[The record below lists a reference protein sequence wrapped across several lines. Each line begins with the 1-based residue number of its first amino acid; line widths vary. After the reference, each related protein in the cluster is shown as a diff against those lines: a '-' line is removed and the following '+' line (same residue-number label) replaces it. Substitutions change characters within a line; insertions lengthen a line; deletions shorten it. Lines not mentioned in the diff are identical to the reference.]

1 MAGVVLVHGA
11 WHGAWCWDAVVEELE
26 RRGVTVDA
34 VELPLSGFTDD
45 VRAAREATEAM
56 GPDTVLVGHS
66 YGGLVISEAALGL
79 PVRRLVYVAAFMSE
93 AGEDVTAVLTEYG
106 SDLTESVVVTDTG
119 LTVDPEVAPGL
130 FYGDSDRRMALAMVS
145 RLRPMPLEPLVQ
157 PSEPAWTSIPSTY
170 VVCTADRVLP
180 PAAQRWMAARA
191 DEVVEVE
198 SDHSPF
204 LAHPRVLADL
214 AVSHLP

>member
-1 MAGVVLVHGA
+1 
-11 WHGAWCWDAVVEELE
+11 
-26 RRGVTVDA
+26 
-34 VELPLSGFTDD
+34 
-45 VRAAREATEAM
+45 
-56 GPDTVLVGHS
+56 
-66 YGGLVISEAALGL
+66 
-79 PVRRLVYVAAFMSE
+79 
-93 AGEDVTAVLTEYG
+93 
-106 SDLTESVVVTDTG
+106 
-119 LTVDPEVAPGL
+119 
-130 FYGDSDRRMALAMVS
+130 MALAMVS